1 MLIKSLLP
9 VDRAISS
16 AHLWHGDLHVAD
28 IFVNPSKPTEI
39 VGLIDWQSTEL
50 SPLYFQAR
58 QPHILDYD
66 GLPVS
71 GLERPQPP
79 KDTEKLEAKERM
91 HAWILYIQ
99 QELCSFYNTLTH
111 YENPKLYAA
120 LEFQETTSYFL
131 LLIARNLLIDG
142 EASYLF
148 KVSELEAA

>member
-1 MLIKSLLP
+1 MLIKFLLP
-9 VDRAISS
+9 ADRAISS
-16 AHLWHGDLHVAD
+16 AHLWPRDPYVAN
-28 IFVNPSKPTEI
+28 IFVNPSKPSEI

-50 SPLYFQAR
+50 SPLYFRAR

-66 GLPVS
+66 GPPVS
-71 GLERPQPP
+71 GLEWPQPP

-99 QELCSFYNTLTH
+99 QALCSLYNNLTH

-120 LEFQETTSYFL
+120 LEFQETASYFL